1 VDGRPAH
8 SAGIGRKFPER
19 GEDVAVIRSVIRG
32 VGAYLPKR
40 IVTNADL
47 ERIVDTN
54 DAWIV
59 ERTGIKQRHIA
70 RDDELTSDLGIAA
83 AKQALV
89 RSGVDPVDID
99 LVICATA
106 TPDRTFPAT
115 AVRIQAGLGIT
126 KGAAF
131 DVQAVCSGF
140 VYAMATADN
149 FLKAGQFKRALVIGA
164 ETFSRILDW
173 SDRGTCVLFGD
184 GAGAVVLEAQ
194 SQQGGREDRGILST
208 RLRSDGR
215 FEELLYVDGGPGS
228 TKTTGHLRMNG
239 REVFRHAVQKI
250 SGVIEETLLM
260 SGYAPNEID
269 LYVPHQ
275 ANKRILD
282 GIAKKLGVEPHKII
296 MTVANH
302 GNTSAASIP
311 LALNV
316 AFEEHRLGEGSLVL
330 MEAMGG
336 GFTWGAVLARW

>member
-1 VDGRPAH
+1 M
-8 SAGIGRKFPER
+8 
-19 GEDVAVIRSVIRG
+19 AVIRSVFRG

-40 IVTNADL
+40 VLTNADMSK
-47 ERIVDTN
+47 IVDTS
-54 DAWIV
+54 DEWIR
-59 ERTGIKQRHIA
+59 ERTGIRSRHIA
-70 RDDELTSDLGIAA
+70 ADGELTSDLGIAA
-83 AKQALV
+83 ARQAMV
-89 RSGVDPVDID
+89 RAGIDPVDVD

-115 AVRIQAGLGIT
+115 AVRIQAELGIT

-131 DVQAVCSGF
+131 DMQAVCSGF
-140 VYAMATADN
+140 VYALATADN

-173 SDRGTCVLFGD
+173 SDRSTCVLFGD

-194 SQQGGREDRGILST
+194 AQRGTREDRGILGT

-228 TKTTGHLRMNG
+228 TRTTGHLRMNG

-250 SGVIEETLLM
+250 SGVIEEMLLM
-260 SGYAPNEID
+260 TGYAADEID
-269 LYVPHQ
+269 LFVPHQ
-275 ANKRILD
+275 ANARILD
-282 GIAKKLGVEPHKII
+282 GVARKLGVSPEKII
-296 MTVANH
+296 VTLGEH

-311 LALNV
+311 LALNQ
-316 AFEEHRLGEGSLVL
+316 AFEQHKLEEGSLVL

-336 GFTWGAVLARW
+336 GFTWGAALARW

>member
-1 VDGRPAH
+1 
-8 SAGIGRKFPER
+8 
-19 GEDVAVIRSVIRG
+19 VAVIRSVIRG
-32 VGAYLPKR
+32 VGAHLPKR
-40 IVTNADL
+40 VMTNADL
-47 ERIVDTN
+47 AKIVDTT
-54 DAWIV
+54 DDWIV
-59 ERTGIKQRHIA
+59 ERTGIRSRHIA
-70 RDDELTSDLGIAA
+70 GEGEHTSDLGVAA

-89 RSGVDPVDID
+89 RAGIDPVDID

-115 AVRIQAGLGIT
+115 AVTIQRALGVT

-140 VYAMATADN
+140 VYALTIADN
-149 FLKAGQFKRALVIGA
+149 FLKAGQFKRAVVVGS

-173 SDRGTCVLFGD
+173 TDRATCVLFGD

-194 SQQGGREDRGILST
+194 PQHGTKDDRGILST
-208 RLRSDGR
+208 RIRSDGR

-228 TKTTGHLRMNG
+228 TKTVGHLRMNG

-250 SGVIEETLLM
+250 TGVIEETLVVA
-260 SGYAPNEID
+260 GFAADEID

-282 GIAKKLGVEPHKII
+282 GVVKRLGVEPDKIVV
-296 MTVANH
+296 TLDRH

-311 LALNV
+311 LALNY
-316 AFEEHRLGEGSLVL
+316 AFEQHKVKEGSLVL

>member
-1 VDGRPAH
+1 M
-8 SAGIGRKFPER
+8 
-19 GEDVAVIRSVIRG
+19 AVIRSVIRG
-32 VGAYLPKR
+32 VGAYLPER
-40 IVTNADL
+40 IMTNADMS
-47 ERIVDTN
+47 RIVDTT
-54 DAWIV
+54 DEWIT

-70 RDDELTSDLGIAA
+70 ADGELTSDLGIAA

-89 RSGVDPVDID
+89 RAGIDPVDID

-140 VYAMATADN
+140 VYGLTTADAL
-149 FLKAGQFKRALVIGA
+149 LKTGQFKRALVVGA

-173 SDRGTCVLFGD
+173 TDRGTCVLFGD

-194 SQQGGREDRGILST
+194 PQHGTREDRGIIAT
-208 RLRSDGR
+208 RIRSDGR
-215 FEELLYVDGGPGS
+215 FEDLLYVDGGPGS
-228 TKTTGHLRMNG
+228 TKTVGHLRMNG

-250 SGVIEETLLM
+250 YGVIEETLVAT
-260 SGYAPNEID
+260 GYTANEID

-275 ANKRILD
+275 ANQRILD
-282 GIAKKLGVEPHKII
+282 GIARKLGVDPSKIVI
-296 MTVANH
+296 TLAKH

-311 LALNV
+311 LALNQ
-316 AFEEHRLGEGSLVL
+316 AFEEHRIKEGSLIL

>member
-1 VDGRPAH
+1 M
-8 SAGIGRKFPER
+8 
-19 GEDVAVIRSVIRG
+19 AVIRTVIRS

-40 IVTNADL
+40 VMTNEEMSRL
-47 ERIVDTN
+47 VDTT
-54 DAWIV
+54 DDWIS
-59 ERTGIKQRHIA
+59 ERTGILQRHIA
-70 RDDELTSDLGIAA
+70 ADGELTSDLGIAA
-83 AKQALV
+83 ARQALV
-89 RSGVDPVDID
+89 RSGIDPVEID

-115 AVRIQAGLGIT
+115 AVKIQHALGIT

-131 DVQAVCSGF
+131 DIQAVCSGF
-140 VYAMATADN
+140 VFAMTTADN
-149 FLKAGQFKRALVIGA
+149 FLKTGQFKRAIVIGA

-173 SDRGTCVLFGD
+173 NDRGTCVLFGD

-194 SQQGGREDRGILST
+194 PQHGTREDRGILST
-208 RLRSDGR
+208 IIRSDGR
-215 FEELLYVDGGPGS
+215 YEDLLYVDGGPGS

-250 SGVIEETLLM
+250 HGVIEETLIQT
-260 SGYAPNEID
+260 GYTADEID

-282 GIAKKLGVEPHKII
+282 GIAKKLGVGPEKIVV
-296 MTVANH
+296 TLQKH

-311 LALNV
+311 LALND
-316 AFEEHRLGEGSLVL
+316 AFDNHRIKEGNLIL